1 MTETAHSRDVPVAT
15 ALSIGLSVDGRTVFA
30 VAETRAHGRRAALL
44 AESTLQKLLD
54 HAGDALRGIKPAEA
68 DRSVLADRLP
78 PDRLPPDRLP
88 PDRLPADRLPA
99 DRIGEA
105 APHGGQVA
113 RYADW
118 EDVPTVL
125 VNQVT
130 VEQQH
135 DHLLLA
141 FAGTR
146 QTFGQAIVHGGEP
159 AFKLL
164 LDRETAYRVLG
175 LMGARARSGGL
186 IGQNAAAWL
195 FEMTPAAP
203 TWVH

>member
-1 MTETAHSRDVPVAT
+1 MTETAHSRDFPVAT
-15 ALSIGLSVDGRTVFA
+15 TLSIGLSVDGHTVFA

-68 DRSVLADRLP
+68 DRPVQPDSLP
-78 PDRLPPDRLP
+78 H
-88 PDRLPADRLPA
+88 DRLPAE
-99 DRIGEA
+99 RIGEA
-105 APHGGQVA
+105 VTDGGRFA
-113 RYADW
+113 HYADW
-118 EDVPTVL
+118 EDAPTVL

-130 VEQQH
+130 IEPQH

-146 QTFGQAIVHGGEP
+146 QTFGQAIAHDGEP

-164 LDRETAYRVLG
+164 LDRGTAYRVLG

-195 FEMTPAAP
+195 FEMAPAAS